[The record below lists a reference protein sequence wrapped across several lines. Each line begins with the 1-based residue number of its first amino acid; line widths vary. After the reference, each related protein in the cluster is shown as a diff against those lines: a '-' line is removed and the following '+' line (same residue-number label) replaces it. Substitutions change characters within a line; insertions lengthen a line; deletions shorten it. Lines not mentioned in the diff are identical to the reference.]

1 MSPRCLCCKEYVHQI
16 DEHTLCFSCAIA
28 NKFIDA
34 IERRSELKGDEAID
48 LVFDLV
54 DLANCRP

>member
-1 MSPRCLCCKEYVHQI
+1 MSPRCLCCKEYVHQL
-16 DEHTLCFSCAIA
+16 DEHTLCFSFAIA

-34 IERRSELKGDEAID
+34 IERRSELKGDETID

>member
-1 MSPRCLCCKEYVHQI
+1 VHQI